1 MAPPLKLLIAN
12 RGEIARRIM
21 RTARRMGLRTVA
33 VYAADD
39 AAAPFVRE
47 ADEAVA
53 LVGDTAAETYLDAR
67 QLLAAARRT
76 GADAVH
82 PGYGFLSENPDFAA
96 AVTAAGLTWVG
107 PAAETIAAM
116 GDKLRAKRLMA
127 AAGVPV
133 LPTVPI
139 EGLSSRDLVDRV
151 DALGY
156 PVLVKAVAGGGGRGM
171 RVVADRATL
180 DGAIASA
187 AREATSAFGDG
198 RLFIEPYVASP
209 RHVEVQILGDHDG
222 HVLHCFERECSVQR
236 RHQKI
241 VEESPSPALSDALRS
256 RITAVGVAAARA
268 IGYVSAGTVEFIV
281 DAEGRFYF
289 LEVNTRLQVEH
300 AVTEAITGLDLVRE
314 QLRVAAGE
322 CLDRTQDEV
331 VARGHAIEVRLYAED
346 AANDFLPASG
356 RVLRWEEP
364 AGMAV
369 RVDAGV
375 TTGTDVSA
383 HFDPMLAKLIAHAPT
398 RGEAA
403 ARLARALELLRVH
416 GITTNRDF
424 LVAVLRH
431 PAFVAGDTTTDFIAR
446 HRPAPRRVPS
456 EAEQRLALLAVT
468 LFESARR
475 STTRRVLPTIP
486 SGYRNNPGTLHRV
499 RYRAGEREH
508 DVGYRQERGGAFAY
522 EIDGTRGTAAVT
534 GLLDDRIAL
543 VVEGVRTELAVLVD
557 GARRFAQTPSGEIQF
572 VEVDRFPRPER
583 ARVPGGHLAPTP
595 GRVVD
600 VSVAAGD
607 RVIAGQRLVVLEA
620 MKMEHQIV
628 AAASG
633 RVVEVR
639 VIVGAQVQANDLLVV
654 LDGGEGEAR

>member
-1 MAPPLKLLIAN
+1 MAAPVRLLIAN

-21 RTARRMGLRTVA
+21 RTARQMGLRTVA
-33 VYAADD
+33 VFAASD
-39 AAAPFVRE
+39 AGAPFVRE

-53 LVGDTAAETYLDAR
+53 LAGITAAETYLDVP
-67 QLLAAARRT
+67 QLLAAAKRT

-82 PGYGFLSENPDFAA
+82 PGYGFLSENPEFAA
-96 AVTAAGLTWVG
+96 AVTTAGLTWVG

-133 LPTVPI
+133 LPALPV

-156 PVLVKAVAGGGGRGM
+156 PVLVKAAAGGGGRGM
-171 RVVADRATL
+171 RVVADRAML

-198 RLFIEPYVASP
+198 RLFIERYVGSP

-222 HVLHCFERECSVQR
+222 HVLHCFERECSIQR

-241 VEESPSPALSDALRS
+241 VEETPSPALSDALRS
-256 RITAVGVAAARA
+256 RITAVAVAAARA

-281 DAEGRFYF
+281 DAESRFYF

-314 QLRVAAGE
+314 QLRVAGGE
-322 CLDRTQDEV
+322 CLDRTQAEV

-375 TTGTDVSA
+375 TTGTDVPA
-383 HFDPMLAKLIAHAPT
+383 HFDPLLAKLIAHAPT
-398 RGEAA
+398 RSEAA

-416 GITTNRDF
+416 GITTNREF
-424 LVAVLRH
+424 LVSVLRH
-431 PAFVAGDTTTDFIAR
+431 PAFLAGDTTTDFIAR
-446 HRPAPRRVPS
+446 HRPLSRRVPS
-456 EAEQRLALLAVT
+456 DTEQRLAALAT
-468 LFESARR
+468 ALFDRARR
-475 STTRRVLPTIP
+475 TTARRVLPTIP
-486 SGYRNNPGTLHRV
+486 SGYRNNPTTPQRV

-508 DVGYRQERGGAFAY
+508 EVSYRQERSGVFAY
-522 EIDGTRGTAAVT
+522 DIDGTRGTAAVS
-534 GLLDDRIAL
+534 GLCGDRIAL
-543 VVEGVRTELAVLVD
+543 EVDGVRTELAVMAD
-557 GARRFAQTPSGEIQF
+557 GVRRFVQTPSGEIQF
-572 VEVDRFPRPER
+572 VEIDRFPRPER
-583 ARVPGGHLAPTP
+583 TPIPGAHVAPTP

-607 RVIAGQRLVVLEA
+607 TVTAGQRLVVLEA

-628 AAASG
+628 AASSG

-639 VIVGAQVQANDLLVV
+639 VVVGAQVQANDLLVV
-654 LDGGEGEAR
+654 LDGGEGEQ